1 MTGYA
6 LFVSLAIITVL
17 SPGPGVLL
25 TLTNAIKYGVFG
37 AIGGIC
43 GIASGTFIVAGVS
56 ATSIGVL
63 ISTSTVAFDIM
74 KVIGS
79 LYLIYLG
86 VKLWRSQSINMDINK
101 TTKKSM
107 RVQFVEGVTLQ
118 LTKPKAIFF
127 FMSIFPHFVDYT
139 LNYTG
144 QFFIL
149 VVTYSSL
156 VLVIHFI
163 YANVAKKARNWFV
176 SDTGSK
182 IVNRAGGC
190 TFICF
195 GIGLVLAS
203 R

>member
-1 MTGYA
+1 M
-6 LFVSLAIITVL
+6 
-17 SPGPGVLL
+17 
-25 TLTNAIKYGVFG
+25 N
-37 AIGGIC
+37 
-43 GIASGTFIVAGVS
+43 
-56 ATSIGVL
+56 
-63 ISTSTVAFDIM
+63 
-74 KVIGS
+74 
-79 LYLIYLG
+79 
-86 VKLWRSQSINMDINK
+86 INN

-107 RVQFVEGVTLQ
+107 RVQFVEGITLQ
-118 LTKPKAIFF
+118 LTNPKAIFF
-127 FMSIFPHFVDYT
+127 FMSIFPHFVDYSS
-139 LNYTG
+139 NYIG
-144 QFFIL
+144 EFLLL

-163 YANVAKKARNWFV
+163 YANVAKKTRNWFA